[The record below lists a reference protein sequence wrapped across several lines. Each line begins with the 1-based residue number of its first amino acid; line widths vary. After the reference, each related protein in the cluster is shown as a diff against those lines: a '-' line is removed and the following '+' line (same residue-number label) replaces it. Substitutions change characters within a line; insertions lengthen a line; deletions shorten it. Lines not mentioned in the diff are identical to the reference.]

1 MLLCRSVIHMSTA
14 KFDHIARLE
23 AALKQRGNPVSAVTF
38 MDVLREINDLEGASK
53 GIRIDSAES

>member
-1 MLLCRSVIHMSTA
+1 MSTA

-23 AALKQRGNPVSAVTF
+23 AALKQRGNPVSADTF